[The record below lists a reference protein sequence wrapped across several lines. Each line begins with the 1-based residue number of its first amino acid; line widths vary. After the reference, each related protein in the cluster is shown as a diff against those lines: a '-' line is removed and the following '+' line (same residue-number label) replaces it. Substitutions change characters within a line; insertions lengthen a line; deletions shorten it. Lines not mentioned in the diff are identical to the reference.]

1 MTKQLRNELLQTETR
16 RSGPKHARLQHKIKI
31 QDIADAL
38 FEAGYDSL
46 DEQARALD
54 VSRST
59 AWTIVRAKHKLDR
72 LSAKT
77 TSQMLSNPSLPA
89 TVRSLVEK
97 YVLERT
103 DKLRL
108 PDTTQR

>member
-1 MTKQLRNELLQTETR
+1 MTKQLADEFLQSRTR
-16 RSGPKHARLQHKIKI
+16 RLVGNHAHLKCKTKI
-31 QDIADAL
+31 QDISEAL
-38 FEAGYDSL
+38 FEAGYHSL
-46 DEQARALD
+46 DDQARALG

-59 AWTIVRAKHKLDR
+59 AWTIVRVKHKLDR

-77 TSQMLSNPSLPA
+77 TNQMLSTPSLPA

-103 DKLRL
+103 DNLNAN
-108 PDTTQR
+108 